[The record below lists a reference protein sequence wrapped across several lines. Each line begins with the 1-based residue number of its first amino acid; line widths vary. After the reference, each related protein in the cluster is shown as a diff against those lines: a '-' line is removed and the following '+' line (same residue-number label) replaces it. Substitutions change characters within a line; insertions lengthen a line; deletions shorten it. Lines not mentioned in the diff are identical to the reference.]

1 MSHASLY
8 SLDEK
13 LSSILQ
19 RMQDRLMSKSTYW
32 GIPTLKNPVDFWV
45 YQEIIYSIKP
55 DYIIEIGNYMGGS
68 TLALAHMLDNLGHGE
83 VVGLDIDHTRL
94 ADNASNHPRIKFLE
108 GDAKNTIEVVKN
120 IIQEKSS
127 VLVIEDSSHD
137 YDNTLAILQLYSPLV
152 SVGSYI
158 IVEDGICHHG
168 LDVGPK
174 PGPYEA
180 TSDFVL
186 ECKEFVID
194 RSCEDFIIT
203 WNPCGYLK
211 RIR

>member
-8 SLDEK
+8 PLDEK

-19 RMQDRLMSKSTYW
+19 SMQDRLMSKSTYW

-45 YQEIIYSIKP
+45 YQEIIYSIRP

-68 TLALAHMLDNLGHGE
+68 TLAFAHMLDNLGNGE
-83 VVGLDIDHTRL
+83 VIGLDIDHAML
-94 ADNASNHPRIKFLE
+94 AEIATSHPRIEFIQ
-108 GDAKNTIEVVKN
+108 GDAKESIGFVQDK
-120 IIQEKSS
+120 IPEKSK
-127 VLVIEDSSHD
+127 VLVIEDSSHEFN
-137 YDNTLAILQLYSPLV
+137 NTLAILQLSSSLV
-152 SVGSYI
+152 SIGSYF
-158 IVEDGICHHG
+158 IVEDGICRHG

-180 TSDFVL
+180 TVEFL
-186 ECKEFVID
+186 KECNAFEID
-194 RSCEDFIIT
+194 RSREDFIIT

>member
-1 MSHASLY
+1 MNHASLY

-68 TLALAHMLDNLGHGE
+68 TLAFAHMLENLNNGR
-83 VVGLDIDHTRL
+83 VIGLDVDHSKI
-94 ADNASNHPRIKFLE
+94 SNLVSKHPRIELIE
-108 GDAKNTIEVVKN
+108 EDAKNSVGRVKDLIPEN
-120 IIQEKSS
+120 SN

-137 YDNTLAILQLYSPLV
+137 FDHTLEIIRLYSPLV
-152 SVGSYI
+152 SVGSYL
-158 IVEDGICHHG
+158 IVEDGICRHG
-168 LDVGPK
+168 LDVGPE

-180 TSDFVL
+180 TVEFLKECQEFEIDSSREDFV
-186 ECKEFVID
+186 
-194 RSCEDFIIT
+194 IT